1 MVSNY
6 RGRKLSAE
14 PIRELTRC
22 EVFVFGSNL
31 EGKHRGGAAGYAC
44 RHFGATYGQGVGP
57 QGQCYAIPTMFETVG
72 EMVPYVQEFIEYV
85 KDHPMNRFL
94 ITRLGCGVAGFKDQ
108 QVAPLF
114 YELRDVNN
122 AVFALEWWLI
132 FFDID
137 MRLGR
142 QEEESPELNYGIDE
156 EELVPLSRMYR
167 YEIGAALNN
176 SYPHIK
182 IRYVDGDGKFGYTS
196 FGFGFF
202 FHSPWEFYVCSK
214 DEKYKDQHADYIFYD
229 EFHDEC
235 PNKGYVRRV
244 HFAGVRTP
252 FKDKRGDYI
261 YTGDIVRA
269 YFHGTSY
276 VLPVGVIHEEYALL
290 LDNHCI
296 RMSECSKF
304 DRLGTVFYGLDAD
317 FNDDKLVRNRN
328 GQFFSSVYGAFACP
342 PTSTLG
348 KELVKARL
356 TPNFFTDNIPYIVLN
371 ELGVEYNWRH

>member
-1 MVSNY
+1 
-6 RGRKLSAE
+6 
-14 PIRELTRC
+14 
-22 EVFVFGSNL
+22 
-31 EGKHRGGAAGYAC
+31 
-44 RHFGATYGQGVGP
+44 
-57 QGQCYAIPTMFETVG
+57 
-72 EMVPYVQEFIEYV
+72 
-85 KDHPMNRFL
+85 
-94 ITRLGCGVAGFKDQ
+94 
-108 QVAPLF
+108 
-114 YELRDVNN
+114 
-122 AVFALEWWLI
+122 
-132 FFDID
+132 

-156 EELVPLSRMYR
+156 EELVRLSRMYR
-167 YEIGAALNN
+167 YEIGAALNTK
-176 SYPHIK
+176 YPHIK

-214 DEKYKDQHADYIFYD
+214 DEKYKDQHADYILYD

-269 YFHGTSY
+269 YFHGASY

>member
-72 EMVPYVQEFIEYV
+72 EMVPYVQEFVEYV

-132 FFDID
+132 FF
-137 MRLGR
+137 R
-142 QEEESPELNYGIDE
+142 
-156 EELVPLSRMYR
+156 YR
-167 YEIGAALNN
+167 YEIGQ
-176 SYPHIK
+176 
-182 IRYVDGDGKFGYTS
+182 T
-196 FGFGFF
+196 
-202 FHSPWEFYVCSK
+202 
-214 DEKYKDQHADYIFYD
+214 
-229 EFHDEC
+229 
-235 PNKGYVRRV
+235 RR
-244 HFAGVRTP
+244 R
-252 FKDKRGDYI
+252 I
-261 YTGDIVRA
+261 
-269 YFHGTSY
+269 SY
-276 VLPVGVIHEEYALL
+276 V
-290 LDNHCI
+290 
-296 RMSECSKF
+296 
-304 DRLGTVFYGLDAD
+304 
-317 FNDDKLVRNRN
+317 
-328 GQFFSSVYGAFACP
+328 
-342 PTSTLG
+342 
-348 KELVKARL
+348 
-356 TPNFFTDNIPYIVLN
+356 
-371 ELGVEYNWRH
+371 

>member
-1 MVSNY
+1 M
-6 RGRKLSAE
+6 
-14 PIRELTRC
+14 
-22 EVFVFGSNL
+22 
-31 EGKHRGGAAGYAC
+31 
-44 RHFGATYGQGVGP
+44 
-57 QGQCYAIPTMFETVG
+57 
-72 EMVPYVQEFIEYV
+72 
-85 KDHPMNRFL
+85 
-94 ITRLGCGVAGFKDQ
+94 
-108 QVAPLF
+108 
-114 YELRDVNN
+114 
-122 AVFALEWWLI
+122 
-132 FFDID
+132 
-137 MRLGR
+137 
-142 QEEESPELNYGIDE
+142 ESTN
-156 EELVPLSRMYR
+156 
-167 YEIGAALNN
+167 
-176 SYPHIK
+176 
-182 IRYVDGDGKFGYTS
+182 DGKFGYTS

-229 EFHDEC
+229 VFHDEC

-317 FNDDKLVRNRN
+317 FNDDQLVRNRN
-328 GQFFSSVYGAFACP
+328 GRFFSSVYGTFACP